1 MRKCGMPADSGG
13 IGKSKPSGAV
23 QSKEATDLSPRQNDT
38 GAWRATK
45 IRIREKVGRIMM
57 KEKQYETIRVFFK
70 IKDSE
75 IHGGEDGYAEAEICL
90 RANDLKNF
98 RLQEYTEETAAFFA
112 GLCKVPRENVEVIEK
127 QEHESNAKES

>member
-1 MRKCGMPADSGG
+1 
-13 IGKSKPSGAV
+13 
-23 QSKEATDLSPRQNDT
+23 
-38 GAWRATK
+38 
-45 IRIREKVGRIMM
+45 MM
-57 KEKQYETIRVFFK
+57 KEKQHETIRVFFK